1 MTRKRR
7 ETCPAPSCASI
18 GNCRKEVRFYLA
30 AHGASMFL
38 AGMATF
44 MFALCSQSPE
54 HLHQLGVMLGAES
67 AKNEH
72 VDGKLKVDASS
83 SSCLNI
89 FSLR

>member
-1 MTRKRR
+1 MTRKRCK
-7 ETCPAPSCASI
+7 TCLAPSCASI
-18 GNCRKEVRFYLA
+18 SNCRKEVRFYLA
-30 AHGASMFL
+30 AYGASMFL

-44 MFALCSQSPE
+44 MFALCARSPE
-54 HLHQLGVMLGAES
+54 HLHQLGVMFGMEP

-83 SSCLNI
+83 SPCLNI